1 MYSDILV
8 VFIMDNR
15 FDIVVAGGGIAGAL
29 AAVGAA
35 KEGAKVLLIERDGSL
50 GGAATN
56 GLVYPIARYLAKDNN
71 GNIVTVNSG
80 LFLEAI
86 NRLQEID
93 QYNSDD
99 YVSYHDA
106 AFNQEALKYVLDQM
120 TIESGVQVLFHTF
133 MSDVCAEDGK
143 VKSVTVVNK
152 SGVTEIFADYFI
164 DCTGDADLAAKA
176 GCSYRIGDDNGNCQP
191 MTMCFRIGNVNKEEF
206 DKHNK
211 ETQKLFKEMQDNG
224 TLNCPGLFIIFNH
237 LGEGILHFNS
247 TRVLN
252 RSGLNALDLSK
263 AEQEGR
269 AQVIETYKFLKKY
282 AKGFEN
288 CVLLSSASSI
298 GVRETRLVD
307 GDYIITQDDV
317 LKCKHFDDSIAC
329 GSYLIDI
336 HNPKGKGVELK
347 ELEGV
352 YYHIPYR
359 SITPKGFDNIFV
371 AGRCISATH
380 EAQGA
385 CRTIPICAS
394 VGEAAGTA
402 ASLCAKEGIT
412 SRELDVKIL
421 QHKIHENGGRYK

>member
-1 MYSDILV
+1 MNSRYDI
-8 VFIMDNR
+8 I
-15 FDIVVAGGGIAGAL
+15 VAGGGISGAI
-29 AAVGAA
+29 AAVAA
-35 KEGAKVLLIERDGSL
+35 SREGAKVLLIERDGSL

-71 GNIVTVNSG
+71 GNIITVNKG

-106 AFNQEALKYVLDQM
+106 AFNQEALKYVLDRL
-120 TIESGVQVLFHTF
+120 TIENGVEVLFHTF
-133 MSDVCAEDGK
+133 ISDVSAEEGK

-152 SGVTEIFADYFI
+152 SGVAEIFADYFI
-164 DCTGDADLAAKA
+164 DCTGDADVAAKA
-176 GCSYRIGDDNGNCQP
+176 GCSYRIGDGNGNCQP
-191 MTMCFRIGNVNKEEF
+191 MTMCFRIGNVNKALF
-206 DKHNK
+206 DKHKN
-211 ETQKLFKEMQDNG
+211 EIYKLFNEMQENG
-224 TLNCPGLFIIFNH
+224 TLNCPGLFITFNY
-237 LGEGILHFNS
+237 LGDGILHFNS
-247 TRVLN
+247 TRVIN
-252 RSGLNALDLSK
+252 HSGIDAVELSR

-288 CVLLSSASSI
+288 CVLLSAASSI
-298 GVRETRLVD
+298 GVRETRLID
-307 GDYIITQDDV
+307 GDYVLTSDDV
-317 LKCKHFDDSIAC
+317 LKCRHFEDSIAC

-359 SITPKGFDNIFV
+359 CITPKGFDNIFV

-394 VGEAAGTA
+394 VGEAAGVA
-402 ASLCAKEGIT
+402 ASLCVKSGVT
-412 SRELDVKIL
+412 SRELKIETL
-421 QHKIHENGGRYK
+421 QHKIEEFGGKYN

>member
-1 MYSDILV
+1 MN
-8 VFIMDNR
+8 NR
-15 FDIVVAGGGIAGAL
+15 YDIVVAGGGIAGTL
-29 AAVGAA
+29 AAVAA
-35 KEGAKVLLIERDGSL
+35 SREGAKVLLIERDGAL

-56 GLVYPIARYLAKDNN
+56 GLVYPIARYLTKDHND
-71 GNIVTVNSG
+71 NIVVVNKG

-93 QYNSDD
+93 TYNSDD

-106 AFNQEALKYVLDQM
+106 AFNQEAFKYVLDQL
-120 TIESGVQVLFHTF
+120 TIENGVEVLFHTVV
-133 MSDVCAEDGK
+133 SEVSAENGV

-152 SGVTEIFADYFI
+152 SGTTEIFADCFI

-176 GCSYRIGDDNGNCQP
+176 GCSYRIGDGNGNCQP
-191 MTMCFRIGNVNKEEF
+191 MTMCFRIGNVNKGEF

-211 ETQKLFKEMQDNG
+211 EIQQLFNELQENG
-224 TLNCPGLFIIFNH
+224 SLKCPGLFITFNH

-252 RSGLNALDLSK
+252 RSGLDATDLSK

-269 AQVIETYKFLKKY
+269 AQVIETYKFLKKH

-307 GDYIITQDDV
+307 GDYVLTADDV
-317 LKCKHFDDSIAC
+317 LKCRHFEDSIAC

-347 ELEGV
+347 ELEGI

-359 SITPKGFDNIFV
+359 CITPKGYDNIFV

-380 EAQGA
+380 EAQGG

-394 VGEAAGTA
+394 VGEAAGVA
-402 ASLCAKEGIT
+402 ASLCVKNKTT
-412 SRELDVKIL
+412 SRELDVSLLQQKI
-421 QHKIHENGGRYK
+421 EEFGGKYK

>member
-1 MYSDILV
+1 MNSRYDI
-8 VFIMDNR
+8 I
-15 FDIVVAGGGIAGAL
+15 VAGGGISGAI
-29 AAVGAA
+29 AAVAA
-35 KEGAKVLLIERDGSL
+35 SREGAKVLLIERDGSL

-71 GNIVTVNSG
+71 GNIITVNKG

-106 AFNQEALKYVLDQM
+106 AFNQEALKYVLDRL
-120 TIESGVQVLFHTF
+120 TIESGVEVLFHTF
-133 MSDVCAEDGK
+133 ISNVSAEGGK

-152 SGVTEIFADYFI
+152 SGVAEIFADYFI
-164 DCTGDADLAAKA
+164 DCTGDADVAAKA
-176 GCSYRIGDDNGNCQP
+176 GCSYRIGDGNGNCQP
-191 MTMCFRIGNVNKEEF
+191 MTMCFRIGNVNKALF
-206 DKHNK
+206 DKHKN
-211 ETQKLFKEMQDNG
+211 EIYKLFNEMQENG
-224 TLNCPGLFIIFNH
+224 TLNCPGLFITFNH
-237 LGEGILHFNS
+237 LGDGILHFNS
-247 TRVLN
+247 TRVIN
-252 RSGLNALDLSK
+252 HSGIDAVELSR

-288 CVLLSSASSI
+288 CVLLSAASSI
-298 GVRETRLVD
+298 GVRESRLID
-307 GDYIITQDDV
+307 GDYVLTSDDV
-317 LKCKHFDDSIAC
+317 LKCRHFEDSIAC

-359 SITPKGFDNIFV
+359 CITPKGFDNIFV

-394 VGEAAGTA
+394 VGEAAGVA
-402 ASLCAKEGIT
+402 ASLCVKSGVT
-412 SRELDVKIL
+412 SRELNIETL
-421 QHKIHENGGRYK
+421 QHKIEEFGGKYN